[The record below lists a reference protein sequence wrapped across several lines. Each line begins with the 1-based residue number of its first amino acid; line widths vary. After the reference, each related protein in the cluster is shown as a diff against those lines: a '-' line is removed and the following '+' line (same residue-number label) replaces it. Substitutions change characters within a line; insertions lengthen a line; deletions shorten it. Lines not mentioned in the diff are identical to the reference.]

1 MKKILNT
8 SKRTY
13 MHTIIEDG
21 NPVQYRAEPNQIV
34 SVPDEVAA
42 LWLRSPEI
50 QAVDNGSEEKDAE
63 IARLKKELEKANGG
77 KGKEDATQSPDQD
90 HEVAALRERAK
101 ELKIKGYAQAKP
113 ETLRAKIAEFDNQN
127 ENNEVV
133 TGDEVA

>member
-1 MKKILNT
+1 MKKVLNT

-13 MHTIIEDG
+13 MHTVIENE
-21 NPVQYRAEPNQIV
+21 NPVQYRVEPNQVV
-34 SVPDEVAA
+34 SVPDDVAE

-63 IARLKKELEKANGG
+63 IARLKKELEKAKGEI
-77 KGKEDATQSPDQD
+77 GKEDAIEDP
-90 HEVAALRERAK
+90 EVAALRKRAR
-101 ELKIKGYAQAKP
+101 ELKIKGYAQAKL

-133 TGDEVA
+133 TGDDVA

>member
-13 MHTIIEDG
+13 MHTIIEEG

-34 SVPDEVAA
+34 SVPDEVAE

-63 IARLKKELEKANGG
+63 IARLKKELEKAKGG
-77 KGKEDATQSPDQD
+77 KGKEDIAEDP
-90 HEVAALRERAK
+90 EVTALRERAK

-113 ETLRAKIAEFDNQN
+113 ETLRAKIAEFDSQN

-133 TGDEVA
+133 TGDDVD

>member
-13 MHTIIEDG
+13 MHTIIEEG

-34 SVPDEVAA
+34 SVPDEVAE

-63 IARLKKELEKANGG
+63 IARLKKELEEAKKKEEINPELEALKEEAKKLGVKGFATFKNIDSLKA
-77 KGKEDATQSPDQD
+77 KIEEAKKEAKPVEEKEETTENETTVE
-90 HEVAALRERAK
+90 EVA
-101 ELKIKGYAQAKP
+101 
-113 ETLRAKIAEFDNQN
+113 
-127 ENNEVV
+127 
-133 TGDEVA
+133 

>member
-13 MHTIIEDG
+13 MHTIIEEG
-21 NPVQYRAEPNQIV
+21 NPVEYRAEPNQIV

-63 IARLKKELEKANGG
+63 IARLKKELEKAKGG
-77 KGKEDATQSPDQD
+77 KGKEEIAEDP
-90 HEVAALRERAK
+90 EVIALRERAK

-113 ETLRAKIAEFDNQN
+113 ETLRAKIAEFDSQN

-133 TGDEVA
+133 TGDDVA

>member
-13 MHTIIEDG
+13 MHTIIEEG

-34 SVPDEVAA
+34 SVPDEVAE

-63 IARLKKELEKANGG
+63 IARLKKELEKAKGG
-77 KGKEDATQSPDQD
+77 KGKENITEDP
-90 HEVAALRERAK
+90 EVAALRERAK

-113 ETLRAKIAEFDNQN
+113 ETLRAKIAEFDSQN

-133 TGDEVA
+133 TGDDVA